1 MMALLSQGM
10 AKDLGCPGSREHGK
24 VMGSGQLSGSLA
36 VGMSVVTAGQ
46 GQGGRL
52 PSHSQT
58 FTELLLCAKFRA
70 GCWGAAVN
78 GRKILSLQSSYPSRE
93 RGQWKK

>member
-1 MMALLSQGM
+1 MMALLSQAM
-10 AKDLGCPGSREHGK
+10 EKDLGSPGSREHGK

-52 PSHSQT
+52 PRHSQT
-58 FTELLLCAKFRA
+58 LCQAPTVCQAPCWVLGCSCEREKDPVLAEL
-70 GCWGAAVN
+70 
-78 GRKILSLQSSYPSRE
+78 ISE
-93 RGQWKK
+93 